1 MAKIWMHRADSFEA
15 AERFDLNYYLSMGS
29 TERLEIVQYLREEHM
44 KMKKGGK
51 DEIAEGLRRV
61 ITIVQ

>member
-1 MAKIWMHRADSFEA
+1 MAKIWMHRVDSFKA
-15 AERFDLNYYLSMGS
+15 AERFDLNYYLSMSS

>member
-1 MAKIWMHRADSFEA
+1 MAKIWMHRADSFKA